1 LLGITAQRNL
11 KYHPKFGASWNEPND
26 VARKQTKRK
35 RRQIQTEALV
45 DTGATRFYL
54 QRRVIKALGLCPL
67 SEITS
72 RTMSDRVE
80 KRTVSSSVKLAI
92 LRTHRTLRCHPTA
105 RHTAEHHRC
114 CKEIG
119 VAETAGDQPSRLA
132 RVAEIRRAIR
142 APAQTRR

>member
-45 DTGATRFYL
+45 DTGASRFYL

-92 LRTHRTLRCHPTA
+92 LRSHRTLRCHPTA
-105 RHTAEHHRC
+105 RHTAEHHRQIPL
-114 CKEIG
+114 EHL
-119 VAETAGDQPSRLA
+119 D
-132 RVAEIRRAIR
+132 RVVGGPRGCELIPDPEHKRGEMVDES
-142 APAQTRR
+142 